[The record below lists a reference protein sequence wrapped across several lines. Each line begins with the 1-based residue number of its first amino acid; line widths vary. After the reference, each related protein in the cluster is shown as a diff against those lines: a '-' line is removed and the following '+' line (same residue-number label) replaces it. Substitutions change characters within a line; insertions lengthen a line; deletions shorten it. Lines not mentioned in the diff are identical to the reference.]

1 MLWRLEMGGVFI
13 IDDNKVSIKK
23 LETDNSTVISINEIL
38 SVDTEKYKANSVN
51 FDGSYK
57 PDEDES
63 LKIENFDLP
72 DEIKEAINN
81 PLGVEK
87 LIATDNDL
95 NIRAVFLTLDDGE
108 EGRIVFQRTQKRQLL
123 LGGRITL
130 FWNKDTFIS
139 TKKPGVVITDSIDA
153 YYENGTLY
161 FKSYYLANQIL
172 NLNKYYRQATD
183 EDIRT
188 FCQSSCFYVNDL
200 DSLVSASNNWTRKKI
215 AYILDTKVL
224 ETNSIDF
231 ILQDAKELGL
241 QFQTNGENKIVF
253 PEDLKAQK
261 ELLSY
266 LADEIYRG
274 RLTDDVYLTNSK
286 RTLK

>member
-1 MLWRLEMGGVFI
+1 MSNIFTLDNDKTSVKMIETNKKTLIGVESML
-13 IDDNKVSIKK
+13 N
-23 LETDNSTVISINEIL
+23 
-38 SVDTEKYKANSVN
+38 VDTERYKLNAIS

-63 LKIENFDLP
+63 LKIENFELSN
-72 DEIKEAINN
+72 EIQEAINN

-87 LIATDNDL
+87 LAANNESELDV
-95 NIRAVFLTLDDGE
+95 RAIFLALGE
-108 EGRIVFQRTQKRQLL
+108 DREGEKIIFQRTQKRQLL
-123 LGGRITL
+123 LGGQFTL
-130 FWNKDTFIS
+130 FWSGDTFIS
-139 TKKPGVVITDSIDA
+139 TQKPGVVITNSIDA

-161 FKSYYLANQIL
+161 FKSYYWANQIF

-183 EDIRT
+183 DDIRV
-188 FCQSSCFYVNDL
+188 FCQNTCFHVDDL

-224 ETNSIDF
+224 ERNSIDY
-231 ILQDAKELGL
+231 ILQEASNLGL
-241 QFQTNGENKIVF
+241 SFETNEENKIVF
-253 PEDLKAQK
+253 PAELKAQK

-266 LADEIYRG
+266 LADEIYKG
-274 RLTDDVYLTNSK
+274 RLSDDVYLTNSK